1 MQLVVLAA
9 GMGSRYGGLKQIAPV
24 DDFGNILTD
33 YSLFDAKRAGI
44 NRVVFIIRRDLEADF
59 KEVIG
64 NRVEKYMEVRYAYQE
79 LDMLPAGF
87 TIPEGRTKPWG
98 TAHAILCAK
107 DQIDSDFAV
116 INADDYYGPGAYQ
129 AAHDFLAKNTGENNH
144 AMVGYILG
152 KTLTENG
159 HVARGVC
166 KVENGELVEIA
177 ERTHIETRPGG
188 AAFTEDGVNFT
199 FIPADTLVSMNFF
212 ALKRSIIDEAEKR
225 FAGVL
230 EAEVPT
236 NPLKSEFF
244 LPKLANT
251 LLQEKAATIEMLS
264 TDEKWYGVTYSDD
277 MPVVKAALAQMVAEG
292 KYPEG
297 LWS

>member
-24 DDFGNILTD
+24 DDFGNILMD

-79 LDMLPAGF
+79 LDMLPVGY
-87 TIPEGRTKPWG
+87 TLPEGRTKPWG

-129 AAHDFLAKNTGENNH
+129 AAHDFLIKNTSETNH

-177 ERTHIETRPGG
+177 ERTHIEARPGG
-188 AAFTEDGVNFT
+188 AAFTEDGTNFT
-199 FIPADTLVSMNFF
+199 FVPADTLVSMNFF
-212 ALKRSIIDEAEKR
+212 VLKQSLIKEAQNR
-225 FAGVL
+225 FEGFL
-230 EAEVPT
+230 QAEVPT

-251 LLQEKAATIEMLS
+251 LLQEKAATIDMLS

-297 LWS
+297 LWN

>member
-1 MQLVVLAA
+1 L
-9 GMGSRYGGLKQIAPV
+9 GSRYGGLKQIAPV